1 MSESEIKELK
11 EKLAHLIFEF
21 DDLICH
27 VCPDIEV
34 RYVLEFGMDEYKL
47 YETEFEIEKL
57 ERKLELI
64 EAGSNIDLD
73 KIEKKVDRE
82 FEESERQLKA
92 QIDEI
97 NYLKFNE
104 FKRLSS
110 DDLKKLRQTY
120 LMLIEKL
127 HPDLNPNQNFLAL
140 SLFIKAENSF
150 KNDDLEALES
160 VTRILPEENNQEMP
174 EIDDLKGLI
183 LEFEGKIYLIEN
195 EYPYNKK
202 ELLDDEDKGN
212 EYQMM
217 LSELICDRKEEL
229 KQLEN
234 KIDEC
239 LKNQK
244 KSLEKH

>member
-11 EKLAHLIFEF
+11 EQLTHLIFEY
-21 DDLICH
+21 DDLVSH

-34 RYVLEFGMDEYKL
+34 RYVLEFGMDEYEL
-47 YETEFEIEKL
+47 YEIELEIEKL

-64 EAGSNIDLD
+64 EAESNVDLNKIDKKLD
-73 KIEKKVDRE
+73 KE

-92 QIDEI
+92 QINEI
-97 NYLKFNE
+97 NYLKGNE
-104 FKRLSS
+104 LKRLSS

-127 HPDLNPNQNFLAL
+127 HPDLNPNQNFLDL

-150 KNDDLEALES
+150 KTDDLEALES
-160 VTRILPEENNQEMP
+160 VTRILPEEDNQEMP
-174 EIDDLKGLI
+174 EIEDLKGSI
-183 LEFEGKIYLIEN
+183 LEFEGKIYLVEN

-202 ELLDDEDKGN
+202 ELLDDEDCGN
-212 EYQMM
+212 EYREM
-217 LSELICDRKEEL
+217 LSELVDDRKEEL
-229 KQLEN
+229 KRLEN
-234 KIDEC
+234 KIDER

-244 KSLEKH
+244 KSL

>member
-11 EKLAHLIFEF
+11 EQLMHLIFEY
-21 DDLICH
+21 DDLVSH

-34 RYVLEFGMDEYKL
+34 RYVLEFGMDEYEL
-47 YETEFEIEKL
+47 YEIELEIEKL

-64 EAGSNIDLD
+64 EAESNVDLNKIDKKLD
-73 KIEKKVDRE
+73 KE

-92 QIDEI
+92 QINEI
-97 NYLKFNE
+97 NYLKGNE
-104 FKRLSS
+104 LKRLSS

-127 HPDLNPNQNFLAL
+127 HPDLNPNQNFLDL

-150 KNDDLEALES
+150 KTDDLEALES
-160 VTRILPEENNQEMP
+160 VTRILPEEDNQEMP
-174 EIDDLKGLI
+174 EIEDLKGSI
-183 LEFEGKIYLIEN
+183 LEFEGKIYLVEN

-202 ELLDDEDKGN
+202 ELLDDEDCGN
-212 EYQMM
+212 EYREM
-217 LSELICDRKEEL
+217 LSELVDDRKEEL
-229 KQLEN
+229 KRLEN
-234 KIDEC
+234 KIDER

-244 KSLEKH
+244 KSL

>member
-11 EKLAHLIFEF
+11 EQLMHLIFEY
-21 DDLICH
+21 DDLVSH

-34 RYVLEFGMDEYKL
+34 RYVLEFGMDEYEL
-47 YETEFEIEKL
+47 YEIELEIEKL

-64 EAGSNIDLD
+64 EAESNVDLNKIDKKLD
-73 KIEKKVDRE
+73 NE

-92 QIDEI
+92 QINEI
-97 NYLKFNE
+97 NYLKGNE
-104 FKRLSS
+104 LKRLSS

-127 HPDLNPNQNFLAL
+127 HPDLNPNQNFLDL

-150 KNDDLEALES
+150 KTDDLEALES
-160 VTRILPEENNQEMP
+160 VTRILPEEDNQEMP
-174 EIDDLKGLI
+174 EIEDLKGSI
-183 LEFEGKIYLIEN
+183 LEFEGKIYLVEN

-202 ELLDDEDKGN
+202 ELLDDEDCGN
-212 EYQMM
+212 EYREM
-217 LSELICDRKEEL
+217 LSELVDDRKEEL
-229 KQLEN
+229 KRLEN
-234 KIDEC
+234 KIDER

-244 KSLEKH
+244 KSL